1 MREHPGFFHK
11 EASLLRLQSAI
22 FDLDGTLLDSTGFWN
37 TFSHEMLSVPMDQP
51 ALDLRPEF
59 RRRTIREAAVSCK
72 VRFGFSQ
79 SVEELTE
86 IFENRV
92 MTFYLHEVQPKPH
105 VQEFLSILK
114 MEGVWM
120 YVATEAERTMAMKA
134 LQHTGLWDFFRGMLT
149 CREIGHDKSTPEIY
163 EGCMRRL
170 RSNKRD
176 TVVFE
181 DSLRG
186 IRTAKAAGFRV
197 AAVYDPA
204 SEPDRAEILSLADYY
219 IRSYDEMFQANP
231 LD

>member
-1 MREHPGFFHK
+1 M
-11 EASLLRLQSAI
+11 RLQSAI
-22 FDLDGTLLDSTGFWN
+22 FDLDGTLLDSTGFW
-37 TFSHEMLSVPMDQP
+37 TPFSHEMLGIPMDQP
-51 ALDLRPEF
+51 APDLRPEF
-59 RRRTIREAAVSCK
+59 RQRTPREAAVRCK
-72 VRFGFSQ
+72 ERFGFSQ

-86 IFENRV
+86 LFEHRV

-105 VQEFLSILK
+105 VKEFLSILK

-120 YVATEAERTMAMKA
+120 YVATEAERTMAIKA
-134 LQHTGLWDFFRGMLT
+134 LQQTGLWDSFRGILT

-186 IRTAKAAGFRV
+186 IRTAKEAGFRV

-204 SEPDRAEILSLADYY
+204 SEPDQAEIQSLADYY
-219 IRSYDEMFQANP
+219 IHSYDEMFQANAI
-231 LD
+231 D